1 MHAVRAAHPI
11 QTESA
16 RYRRGGNRPREKGSL
31 ETIEA
36 LPGRSHYAADA
47 SRWQL
52 RFGLAADGASR
63 QKSQSKTWP
72 ARNTCAGTALTD
84 RDASREAGA
93 IGSITGSIETTVEQ
107 GAGLLADPLH
117 AALAAGIAVAAALG
131 LHALLFFLLRRIAR
145 RTDQSSDDIV
155 GRHLYRPTRLAIVV
169 LALMGAARYVPE
181 LREVWADIATFV
193 LPAVVGWMVLA
204 VVRALVEAAKLKAD
218 ISVADNL
225 KARRKR
231 TKLTMF
237 SRIATFIIVFVT
249 VGLMLLAIPGVRDIG
264 LTLVASAGLAGLAVG
279 AAAQPAL
286 KSLIAGVQ
294 MALTEPINIDDAVV
308 LEGEWG
314 WIEDIRTTYV
324 VVKIWDERRL
334 VVPTSYFLEKPFQ
347 NWTKQT
353 ANLLGTV
360 FLHLAPK
367 AKIGPIREEFYR
379 QVEANERWDGRVK
392 VVQVTDTTRDSK
404 EVRLLMSAKNS
415 PTLFDLRCDIREGM
429 MEWLADNRPQDF
441 AKLRLVEAVDAEEGS

>member
-1 MHAVRAAHPI
+1 M
-11 QTESA
+11 
-16 RYRRGGNRPREKGSL
+16 KG
-31 ETIEA
+31 
-36 LPGRSHYAADA
+36 
-47 SRWQL
+47 
-52 RFGLAADGASR
+52 
-63 QKSQSKTWP
+63 
-72 ARNTCAGTALTD
+72 

-93 IGSITGSIETTVEQ
+93 IGSITDSIESTVEQ
-107 GAGLLADPLH
+107 SAGLLADPLH

-131 LHALLFFLLRRIAR
+131 LHALLFFVLRRLAR

-155 GRHLYRPTRLAIVV
+155 VRHLYRPTRLAIVV

-204 VVRALVEAAKLKAD
+204 IVRALVEAAKLKAD

-237 SRIATFIIVFVT
+237 NRIATFIIVFVT

-264 LTLVASAGLAGLAVG
+264 VT
-279 AAAQPAL
+279 
-286 KSLIAGVQ
+286 LIAGVQ

-360 FLHLAPK
+360 FLHLDPK
-367 AKIGPIREEFYR
+367 AKIGPIREEFFR

-441 AKLRLVEAVDAEEGS
+441 AKLRLVEATDDAENA

>member
-1 MHAVRAAHPI
+1 M
-11 QTESA
+11 
-16 RYRRGGNRPREKGSL
+16 
-31 ETIEA
+31 
-36 LPGRSHYAADA
+36 
-47 SRWQL
+47 
-52 RFGLAADGASR
+52 
-63 QKSQSKTWP
+63 
-72 ARNTCAGTALTD
+72 TD

-117 AALAAGIAVAAALG
+117 AALAAGIAVAVALG

-155 GRHLYRPTRLAIVV
+155 VRHLYRPTRLAIVV

-294 MALTEPINIDDAVV
+294 MALTEPINIDDVV
-308 LEGEWG
+308 IVEGEWG
-314 WIEDIRTTYV
+314 RIEDIRTTYV

-334 VVPTSYFLEKPFQ
+334 IVPTSQFLEGAFE
-347 NWTKQT
+347 NWTKKT
-353 ANLLGTV
+353 AQLLGSVMLYLDPATR
-360 FLHLAPK
+360 
-367 AKIGPIREEFYR
+367 IGPIRAEFER
-379 QVEANERWDGRVK
+379 QIADNPRWDGRVQ
-392 VVQVTDTTRDSK
+392 VVQVTDTRRDAI
-404 EVRLLMSAKNS
+404 EVRLLMSAKDS

-429 MEWLADNRPQDF
+429 LEWLADHQPAAF
-441 AKLRLVEAVDAEEGS
+441 ARLRLMNEEAEPETTGPAPDS

>member
-1 MHAVRAAHPI
+1 MTDTLAD
-11 QTESA
+11 
-16 RYRRGGNRPREKGSL
+16 
-31 ETIEA
+31 
-36 LPGRSHYAADA
+36 YAA
-47 SRWQL
+47 R
-52 RFGLAADGASR
+52 
-63 QKSQSKTWP
+63 
-72 ARNTCAGTALTD
+72 GTAILPHPWN
-84 RDASREAGA
+84 
-93 IGSITGSIETTVEQ
+93 
-107 GAGLLADPLH
+107 LLAL
-117 AALAAGIAVAAALG
+117 AVAATLA
-131 LHALLFFLLRRIAR
+131 ALLLHWVVFRLLRRV
-145 RTDQSSDDIV
+145 V
-155 GRHLYRPTRLAIVV
+155 GRTRSEADEMLVRRLAMPTRFALVALALVLTAREIPAFETVWERVAGFVMPAVIGWIALAI
-169 LALMGAARYVPE
+169 LQALIEAMK
-181 LREVWADIATFV
+181 LR
-193 LPAVVGWMVLA
+193 
-204 VVRALVEAAKLKAD
+204 AD
-218 ISVADNL
+218 ISVEDNL
-225 KARRKR
+225 AARRQR
-231 TKLTMF
+231 TKLTML
-237 SRIATFIIVFVT
+237 SRIATFIIIFVT
-249 VGLMLLAIPGVRDIG
+249 VGLVLLSIPGVRDIG
-264 LTLVASAGLAGLAVG
+264 VTLVASASLAGLAVG

-324 VVKIWDERRL
+324 VVKIWDERRM

-360 FLHLAPK
+360 FLHLDPK
-367 AKIGPIREEFYR
+367 ANIGPIREEFYR

-441 AKLRLVEAVDAEEGS
+441 AKLRLVETNEEAESA

>member
-1 MHAVRAAHPI
+1 MSIIVSTTLPDLRSWVVPVEDLAIAAAI
-11 QTESA
+11 
-16 RYRRGGNRPREKGSL
+16 L
-31 ETIEA
+31 
-36 LPGRSHYAADA
+36 
-47 SRWQL
+47 
-52 RFGLAADGASR
+52 GA
-63 QKSQSKTWP
+63 
-72 ARNTCAGTALTD
+72 CV
-84 RDASREAGA
+84 
-93 IGSITGSIETTVEQ
+93 IV
-107 GAGLLADPLH
+107 
-117 AALAAGIAVAAALG
+117 AVAAHRLAFGIIRKATAHGPARHGQPVVEAIRAPALW
-131 LHALLFFLLRRIAR
+131 LAVTIAISAAAERADVIRPAWDALSDFIAPVILGWLVLAFVTGWATAHERRMERRLDPIHMRSRKTRIEIFR
-145 RTDQSSDDIV
+145 RTASSLIIV
-155 GRHLYRPTRLAIVV
+155 ITI
-169 LALMGAARYVPE
+169 
-181 LREVWADIATFV
+181 
-193 LPAVVGWMVLA
+193 
-204 VVRALVEAAKLKAD
+204 ALVL
-218 ISVADNL
+218 VN
-225 KARRKR
+225 
-231 TKLTMF
+231 
-237 SRIATFIIVFVT
+237 
-249 VGLMLLAIPGVRDIG
+249 IPGVRQVG
-264 LTLVASAGLAGLAVG
+264 VTLMASAGLAALAIG

-360 FLHLAPK
+360 FLHLDPK
-367 AKIGPIREEFYR
+367 AKIGPIREEFFR

-441 AKLRLVEAVDAEEGS
+441 AKLRLVEATDDAENA